1 MEANLAVVLRG
12 VDDLQ
17 VELAPLPTVGPLDVL
32 VRVRAVGICGS
43 DVHYWKHGC
52 CGHYVLEKPMVIG
65 HESAGEVVQVGFD
78 VNDLKVG
85 DLVAMEP
92 GIACERCRFCLSGRY
107 NLCENMQFFATPPIH
122 GSLATYISHPAK
134 YCFRI
139 PDNLTVEHGALC
151 EPLSV
156 AIHACNRAQVSD
168 KSTVLILG
176 CGPIGL
182 MMLSAAHAYGAK
194 NIVVADYN
202 VTRLEFAEGLVP
214 CESIHLKGMS
224 PEDVAAKA
232 LRLTGARS
240 TVVFDCAGFES
251 SMQTAML
258 ATESGGKVVLVGC
271 GQNEMKVP
279 LCSAAQREID
289 ILGIFR
295 FRNTYPTALELM
307 SSGKINI
314 DSMITHRLGLTQEEV
329 MKGFR
334 IAQTGEGNAIKVM
347 FRY

>member
-1 MEANLAVVLRG
+1 VVLRG
-12 VDDLQ
+12 VDDL
-17 VELAPLPTVGPLDVL
+17 VLMDTPLPSVGPLDVL
-32 VRVRAVGICGS
+32 VRVQAVGICGS

-65 HESAGEVVQVGFD
+65 HESAGEVVKVGCN
-78 VNDLKVG
+78 VTHLKEG

-92 GIACERCRFCLSGRY
+92 GVACDRCRYCQSGRY
-107 NLCENMQFFATPPIH
+107 NLCENMQFFATPPFN

-134 YCFRI
+134 YCFLI
-139 PDNLTVEHGALC
+139 PDNLNVEHGALC

-156 AIHACNRAQVSD
+156 AIHACNRALVND

-182 MMLSAAHAYGAK
+182 MMLAAAHAYGAK
-194 NIVVADYN
+194 KLVVADFN
-202 VTRLEFAEGLVP
+202 LGRLEFAEGLVP
-214 CESIHLKGMS
+214 CETIHLKGLS
-224 PEDVAAKA
+224 PEDVALKSM
-232 LRLTGARS
+232 RLTGEQCS
-240 TVVFDCAGFES
+240 VVFDCAGFES
-251 SMQTAML
+251 SMQTALL
-258 ATESGGKVVLVGC
+258 ATQPGGKVVLIGC
-271 GQNEMKVP
+271 GQNEVKIP

-289 ILGIFR
+289 IMGIFR

-307 SSGKINI
+307 SSGKIKI
-314 DSMITHRLGLTQEEV
+314 DSMITHRFGLTQEEV
-329 MKGFR
+329 VKGFR